1 MTSTGARS
9 RTGRAV
15 WFTAP
20 RRAEVVTEP
29 VRAPGAQEVTVQ
41 TIVSLI
47 SAGTE
52 LKYYRGHTD
61 LSADVG
67 FPTSAGGRGFP
78 VKFGYDCVGL
88 VIEAG
93 RDARRQPDD
102 LVFVRHP
109 HQDVFTAPVDQTPDR
124 AIAVGLPREMDPE
137 VGMFLNLAEVAVTAL
152 LDIPV
157 ALGDVVVVFGQ
168 GVVGLLVA
176 QLARRMAGRLL
187 VVDPLPVRRELA
199 RSFGVDAAV
208 TPDEVEEAVR
218 AASEGR
224 GADVVFEA
232 SGVPAALQQAIR
244 VAGREGTIGVVSFYG
259 DRPVELIL
267 APEFHVGRLRVVST
281 QGGGFNP
288 LLRPRW
294 DFRRRTRAA
303 IELLPSLHTDAMITH
318 RIPFESAPEAF
329 RLLDERPDD
338 VLAIALTY

>member
-1 MTSTGARS
+1 MTTDAGARTS
-9 RTGRAV
+9 RAV
-15 WFTAP
+15 WFTAA
-20 RRAEVVTEP
+20 RRVELLTEAVP
-29 VRAPGAQEVTVQ
+29 PPGDGEITVQ

-52 LKYYRGHTD
+52 MKYYRGHAD
-61 LSADVG
+61 PSADLGYPAGIGGAG
-67 FPTSAGGRGFP
+67 FPARFAYLCSGR
-78 VKFGYDCVGL
+78 

-93 RDARRQPDD
+93 PGARYRPDD

-109 HQDVFTAPVDQTPDR
+109 HQDVFTTAVDQNSER
-124 AIAVGLPREMDPE
+124 ALAVGLPREMDPE

-152 LDIPV
+152 LDVPV

-187 VVDPLPVRRELA
+187 VVDPLPMRRDLA
-199 RSFGVDAAV
+199 RALGVEAAV
-208 TPDEVEEAVR
+208 APDEVEEAVR
-218 AASEGR
+218 AASDGR

-232 SGVPAALQQAIR
+232 SGAPGALQQAIR

-259 DRPVELIL
+259 DRPVDLIL
-267 APEFHVGRLRVVST
+267 TPEFHIGRQKIVST
-281 QGGGFNP
+281 MVGGFNP

-294 DFRRRTRAA
+294 DFRRRTRTA
-303 IELLPSLHTDAMITH
+303 IELLPGLHTAAMITH
-318 RIPFESAPEAF
+318 RIPFERAPEAF
-329 RLLDERPDD
+329 RLLDERPGD